1 MSVDFIDTNVFIYLF
16 DESDSQKREVSR
28 GLINEALA
36 SGSGRISF
44 QVVQESLNVLTT
56 KLGASTDDAQ
66 RFYDAVLEPLWSIA
80 PSTQLYKSALE
91 LRDRYRFSYYDSLI
105 IAAARSAGAGRLISE
120 DLPDGQVIGGMV
132 ITNPFG

>member
-16 DESDSQKREVSR
+16 DEADSQKREVSR
-28 GLINEALA
+28 SLINEALA

-44 QVVQESLNVLTT
+44 QVVQESLNVLTM

-66 RFYDAVLEPLWSIA
+66 RFYDAVLEPLWSVA
-80 PSTQLYKSALE
+80 PSSHLYKSALE

-105 IAAARSAGAGRLISE
+105 IAAARSAGADRLLSE
-120 DLPDGQVIGGMV
+120 DLQDGQVIGDMV

>member
-16 DESDSQKREVSR
+16 DETDPKKREVSR
-28 GLINEALA
+28 SLLNEALA

-56 KLGASTDDAQ
+56 KLGASADDAL
-66 RFYDAVLEPLWSIA
+66 RFFDAVLEPLWSVA
-80 PSTQLYKSALE
+80 PSSQLYKSALE

-105 IAAARSAGAGRLISE
+105 IAAAHSAGADRLLSE
-120 DLPDGQVIGGMV
+120 DLQDGQVIGEMV
-132 ITNPFG
+132 ITNPFQ